1 MLKAPTNSYSCFCG
15 KILNLKDPQTIKTHV
30 NNCKEYHKNS
40 PFAELFFG
48 SDLTKLNYGEL
59 LTLQFE
65 FELYQKILQEELAHR
80 KKKNPYF
87 INPILFNLI

>member
-1 MLKAPTNSYSCFCG
+1 MIKAPGKNYACFCG
-15 KILNLKDPQTIKTHV
+15 KILSLKEKVTLKNHV

-59 LTLQFE
+59 TTLQFE
-65 FELYQKILQEELAHR
+65 FELFVKIIEDELTQR
-80 KKKNPYF
+80 
-87 INPILFNLI
+87 